1 VVKRGTRI
9 QFEEEA
15 IMAALNRRS
24 LLLGGTAL
32 VGLAALPFAATFLG
46 NAVAGEGEPVP
57 GSFEVTHTDDEW
69 RKILGDDAFNIMRRQ
84 GTEYPGS
91 SPLLNEHRPG
101 IFACAGCDLP
111 LFDASTK
118 FESGTGWPSFYQ
130 PLPNAVATM
139 DDGSLGMQ
147 RTEVHCRRCG
157 GHLGHLFDDGPKPTG
172 LRYCMD
178 GLALKF
184 EPKAA

>member
-1 VVKRGTRI
+1 
-9 QFEEEA
+9 
-15 IMAALNRRS
+15 MATLNRRS

-32 VGLAALPFAATFLG
+32 AGLAALPYITTFLG

-57 GSFEVTHTDDEW
+57 GTFEVTHTDDEW

-91 SPLLNEHRPG
+91 SPLLNEHRAG
-101 IFACAGCDLP
+101 IFACAGCDLA

-118 FESGTGWPSFYQ
+118 FDSGTGWPSFWQ
-130 PLPNAVATM
+130 ALPNAAVTM
-139 DDGSLGMQ
+139 NDTSLGMD
-147 RTEVHCRRCG
+147 RDEVHCRRCG
-157 GHLGHLFDDGPKPTG
+157 GHLGHLFHDVPDQPMNN
-172 LRYCMD
+172 RYCMD